1 MNAIHS
7 KRGESSAGHWHSVCA
22 GLVSVCLAIPM
33 LGSSASA
40 TSTAAGPKSQPPAVI
55 PDRHQHC
62 DDDSAAAK
70 DDTNGG
76 SDQDSAKHLAGTA
89 DGDDNSESE
98 DGRVA
103 KAPGPD
109 SSSNDDA
116 DSNDDKSVDSGKDPS
131 ENDRAD
137 AKSRQGDDG
146 KGCSND
152 ADSADDDSDHDAA
165 VDPDDRPTLES
176 HFDYYT
182 DSSHYVNVTTSSVA
196 TAPFQGF
203 MVSLRQDSLQ
213 ARDPSGP
220 QAMEITTLGFNRELT
235 ELWGIGGGFGTA
247 RGLQHSEF
255 VGSLQSHF
263 NYKGFSVTAS
273 VAREMLLE
281 SAQAV
286 QAGIRQ
292 TDFGLNLSD
301 ELSEHVSADVE
312 VHHHTYSDGNSSNQ
326 IEFSPDYTFA
336 LPLGKLAL
344 GYRFSYLAFAR
355 NPDSGYW
362 APQKALSHGLSA
374 TWSFDR
380 TLYYA
385 RTELGLDYESVREIG
400 NLSNGP
406 ATSGPG
412 ASAGVAFGIR
422 LIKGTEL
429 ETYWTG
435 NGSPGWNSMNV
446 GISLK
451 YLF

>member
-1 MNAIHS
+1 VNAIHS

-76 SDQDSAKHLAGTA
+76 SAQDSAKHLAGTA

-98 DGRVA
+98 DGSVA

-116 DSNDDKSVDSGKDPS
+116 DSNDDKSVDPGKDPS

-247 RGLQHSEF
+247 RGLQHSDL
-255 VGSLQSHF
+255 VGSLKSHF
-263 NYKGFSVTAS
+263 DYKGLSMTAS

-286 QAGIRQ
+286 KANIRQ
-292 TDFGLNLSD
+292 TDFGLSLSD
-301 ELSEHVSADVE
+301 ELSEHVSADAE
-312 VHHHTYSDGNSSNQ
+312 IHHLIYSDGNSSNQ
-326 IEFSPDYTFA
+326 IDFSPDYTFA
-336 LPLGKLAL
+336 LPLGKLAI
-344 GYRFSYLAFAR
+344 GYRFSYKTFAK

-362 APQKALSHGLSA
+362 APQKALSDGLSA
-374 TWSFDR
+374 AWSFDR
-380 TLYYA
+380 TEYYA
-385 RTELGLDYESVREIG
+385 RTELGLDYDSVREIG
-400 NLSNGP
+400 KLSNGP
-406 ATSGPG
+406 SSGPG
-412 ASAGVAFGIR
+412 ASAAVAFGIR

-435 NGSPGWNSMNV
+435 NDSPGWNSMNV
-446 GISLK
+446 GLSLK
-451 YLF
+451 YFF

>member
-1 MNAIHS
+1 M
-7 KRGESSAGHWHSVCA
+7 CA
-22 GLVSVCLAIPM
+22 VFAFVCLAIPAFSCY
-33 LGSSASA
+33 GFAASIA
-40 TSTAAGPKSQPPAVI
+40 IDPKSKVPGVVSPGNHQDCDNETTAA
-55 PDRHQHC
+55 D
-62 DDDSAAAK
+62 
-70 DDTNGG
+70 DDTNKGG
-76 SDQDSAKHLAGTA
+76 AQPTKQDA
-89 DGDDNSESE
+89 DSGDDQS
-98 DGRVA
+98 
-103 KAPGPD
+103 
-109 SSSNDDA
+109 DDA
-116 DSNDDKSVDSGKDPS
+116 DQKDDADQNDSDH
-131 ENDRAD
+131 DRA
-137 AKSRQGDDG
+137 AATTHQSKDDN
-146 KGCSND
+146 GCSND
-152 ADSADDDSDHDAA
+152 ANVADDDSDDADK
-165 VDPDDRPTLES
+165 VDADDRPTLES
-176 HFDYYT
+176 RFDYYT
-182 DSSHYVNVTTSSVA
+182 DSSRYVNITTTSLA
-196 TAPFQGF
+196 TAPYQGF
-203 MVSLRQDSLQ
+203 MVSLRRDSLQ
-213 ARDPSGP
+213 ARDPNGP
-220 QAMEITTLGFNRELT
+220 QAMEITTLGFSRELT

>member
-1 MNAIHS
+1 M
-7 KRGESSAGHWHSVCA
+7 CA
-22 GLVSVCLAIPM
+22 VFAFVCLAIPAFSCY
-33 LGSSASA
+33 GFAASIA
-40 TSTAAGPKSQPPAVI
+40 IYPKSKVPGVVSPGNHQDCDNETTAA
-55 PDRHQHC
+55 D
-62 DDDSAAAK
+62 
-70 DDTNGG
+70 DDTNKGG
-76 SDQDSAKHLAGTA
+76 AQPTKQDA
-89 DGDDNSESE
+89 DSGDDQSDNA
-98 DGRVA
+98 DQ
-103 KAPGPD
+103 K
-109 SSSNDDA
+109 DDA
-116 DSNDDKSVDSGKDPS
+116 DQNDSDH
-131 ENDRAD
+131 DRA
-137 AKSRQGDDG
+137 AATTHKSKDDN
-146 KGCSND
+146 GCSND
-152 ADSADDDSDHDAA
+152 ANVADDDSDDADK
-165 VDPDDRPTLES
+165 VDADDRPTLES
-176 HFDYYT
+176 RFDYYT
-182 DSSHYVNVTTSSVA
+182 DSSRYVNITTTSLA
-196 TAPFQGF
+196 TAPYQGF
-203 MVSLRQDSLQ
+203 MVSLRRDSLQ
-213 ARDPSGP
+213 ARDPNGP
-220 QAMEITTLGFNRELT
+220 QAMEITTLGFSRELT

-344 GYRFSYLAFAR
+344 GYSFSYLAFAR

>member
-1 MNAIHS
+1 M
-7 KRGESSAGHWHSVCA
+7 CA
-22 GLVSVCLAIPM
+22 VFALVCLAIPAFSCS
-33 LGSSASA
+33 GFAASLA
-40 TSTAAGPKSQPPAVI
+40 IDPKSKVPGIVSPGN
-55 PDRHQHC
+55 HQHC
-62 DDDSAAAK
+62 DNETTAAD
-70 DDTNGG
+70 DDTNDGG
-76 SDQDSAKHLAGTA
+76 AQATKQAKENADSSDDQSDDPDQKDAADQNDSDHDRATA
-89 DGDDNSESE
+89 TTDQGKDDN
-98 DGRVA
+98 
-103 KAPGPD
+103 
-109 SSSNDDA
+109 
-116 DSNDDKSVDSGKDPS
+116 
-131 ENDRAD
+131 
-137 AKSRQGDDG
+137 
-146 KGCSND
+146 GCSND
-152 ADSADDDSDHDAA
+152 ADVADDDSDDAGK
-165 VDPDDRPTLES
+165 VDTDDRPTLES
-176 HFDYYT
+176 RFDYYT
-182 DSSHYVNVTTSSVA
+182 DSSRYVNITTTSLA

-203 MVSLRQDSLQ
+203 MVSLRRDSLQ
-213 ARDPSGP
+213 ARDPNGP
-220 QAMEITTLGFNRELT
+220 QAMEITTLGFSRELT

-247 RGLQHSEF
+247 RGQQHSEF

-273 VAREMLLE
+273 FAREVLLE

-286 QAGIRQ
+286 QANIRQ

-301 ELSEHVSADVE
+301 ELSEHVTADVE

-336 LPLGKLAL
+336 LPIGKLAL
-344 GYRFSYLAFAR
+344 GYRFSYMTFAK

-380 TLYYA
+380 KLYYA

-406 ATSGPG
+406 STSGPG

>member
-1 MNAIHS
+1 M
-7 KRGESSAGHWHSVCA
+7 CA
-22 GLVSVCLAIPM
+22 AFALVCLAIPAFISP
-33 LGSSASA
+33 GFAASMA
-40 TSTAAGPKSQPPAVI
+40 IDPKSKVPGVVS
-55 PDRHQHC
+55 PDNHQHC
-62 DDDSAAAK
+62 DNE
-70 DDTNGG
+70 TT
-76 SDQDSAKHLAGTA
+76 TA
-89 DGDDNSESE
+89 DDDMNDGGAQTRHAKETADSSDDQSDGADRTDGAVQNDSDHDRATATTHPSEDDN
-98 DGRVA
+98 
-103 KAPGPD
+103 
-109 SSSNDDA
+109 
-116 DSNDDKSVDSGKDPS
+116 
-131 ENDRAD
+131 
-137 AKSRQGDDG
+137 
-146 KGCSND
+146 GCSND
-152 ADSADDDSDHDAA
+152 ANVADDDSDDADK
-165 VDPDDRPTLES
+165 VDTDDRSTLES

-182 DSSHYVNVTTSSVA
+182 DSSHYVNITTTSLA

-213 ARDPSGP
+213 ARDLNGP

-235 ELWGIGGGFGTA
+235 ELWGIGGGFGAA
-247 RGLQHSEF
+247 RGMQRSDF

-273 VAREMLLE
+273 IAREMLLE

-286 QAGIRQ
+286 KANIRQ

-344 GYRFSYLAFAR
+344 GYRFSYLTFAR

-362 APQKALSHGLSA
+362 APQKALSDGLSA
-374 TWSFDR
+374 VWSFDR
-380 TLYYA
+380 TQYYG
-385 RTELGLDYESVREIG
+385 RTELGLDYESVREVG
-400 NLSNGP
+400 KLSNGP
-406 ATSGPG
+406 STSGPG

-422 LIKGTEL
+422 LMKGTEL

>member
-1 MNAIHS
+1 M
-7 KRGESSAGHWHSVCA
+7 CA
-22 GLVSVCLAIPM
+22 VFAFVCLAIPAFSCY
-33 LGSSASA
+33 GFAASIA
-40 TSTAAGPKSQPPAVI
+40 IDPKSKVPGVVSPGNHQDCDNKTTAA
-55 PDRHQHC
+55 D
-62 DDDSAAAK
+62 
-70 DDTNGG
+70 DDTNKGG
-76 SDQDSAKHLAGTA
+76 AQPTKQDA
-89 DGDDNSESE
+89 DSGDDQSDNA
-98 DGRVA
+98 DQ
-103 KAPGPD
+103 K
-109 SSSNDDA
+109 DDA
-116 DSNDDKSVDSGKDPS
+116 DQNDSDH
-131 ENDRAD
+131 DRA
-137 AKSRQGDDG
+137 AATTHQSKDDN
-146 KGCSND
+146 GCSND
-152 ADSADDDSDHDAA
+152 ANVADDDSDDADK
-165 VDPDDRPTLES
+165 VDADDRPTLES

-182 DSSHYVNVTTSSVA
+182 DSSRYVNITTTSLA
-196 TAPFQGF
+196 TAPYQGF
-203 MVSLRQDSLQ
+203 MVSLRRDSLQ
-213 ARDPSGP
+213 ARDPNGP
-220 QAMEITTLGFNRELT
+220 QAMEITTLGFSRELT

-247 RGLQHSEF
+247 RGLQHGEF

-312 VHHHTYSDGNSSNQ
+312 VHHRTYSDGNSSNQ

>member
-1 MNAIHS
+1 M
-7 KRGESSAGHWHSVCA
+7 CA
-22 GLVSVCLAIPM
+22 VFALVCLAMPAFI
-33 LGSSASA
+33 SSGFAASIA
-40 TSTAAGPKSQPPAVI
+40 IDPKSKVPGVVS
-55 PDRHQHC
+55 PDNHQHC
-62 DDDSAAAK
+62 DSETTAAD
-70 DDTNGG
+70 DDTNDGG
-76 SDQDSAKHLAGTA
+76 VQTAKQAK
-89 DGDDNSESE
+89 E
-98 DGRVA
+98 DA
-103 KAPGPD
+103 D
-109 SSSNDDA
+109 SSDDQSGDADQTDDA
-116 DSNDDKSVDSGKDPS
+116 DQNDSDHAAVMTHQGKDD
-131 ENDRAD
+131 N
-137 AKSRQGDDG
+137 
-146 KGCSND
+146 GCSN
-152 ADSADDDSDHDAA
+152 AANVADDDSDDADK
-165 VDPDDRPTLES
+165 VDTDDRPTLES

-182 DSSHYVNVTTSSVA
+182 DSSNYVNITTTSLA

-203 MVSLRQDSLQ
+203 MVMLRQDALQ
-213 ARDPSGP
+213 ARDLNGP
-220 QAMEITTLGFNRELT
+220 QSMEITTLGFNRELT
-235 ELWGIGGGFGTA
+235 ESWGIGGGFGTA
-247 RGLQHSEF
+247 RGLQRSDF

-273 VAREMLLE
+273 IAREMLLE

-286 QAGIRQ
+286 QANIRQ

-301 ELSEHVSADVE
+301 ELSEHVTAEVE

-336 LPLGKLAL
+336 LPIGKLAL
-344 GYRFSYLAFAR
+344 GYRFSYMTFAK
-355 NPDSGYW
+355 NPDTGYW

-380 TLYYA
+380 TQYYG

-400 NLSNGP
+400 SLSNGP
-406 ATSGPG
+406 STSGPG